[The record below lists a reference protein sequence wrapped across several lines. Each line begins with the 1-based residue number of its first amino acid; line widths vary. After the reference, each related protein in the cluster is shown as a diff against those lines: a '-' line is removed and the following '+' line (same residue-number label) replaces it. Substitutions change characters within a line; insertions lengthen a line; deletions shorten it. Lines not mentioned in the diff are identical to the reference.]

1 MAVQQSELTPML
13 DSFATESKR
22 VCLFHVMRGDRM
34 MAEKVKLSTAE
45 HSGVWTCFSCE
56 AVFIQEIHLHYHQSI
71 CLHNLTNSKI

>member
-34 MAEKVKLSTAE
+34 MAEKVK
-45 HSGVWTCFSCE
+45 
-56 AVFIQEIHLHYHQSI
+56 
-71 CLHNLTNSKI
+71 